1 MPTETARLTTK
12 YQATIPAR
20 VRKALNL
27 KAGEV
32 IAFEIENGVVRLHK
46 ATPMDLVFAGA
57 LEDTLEEW
65 NSEADNEA
73 YRDL

>member
-32 IAFEIENGVVRLHK
+32 IAFEIENGVVRLRK

>member
-1 MPTETARLTTK
+1 MTTDTARLTTK

-20 VRKALNL
+20 VRQALDL

-32 IAFEIENGVVRLHK
+32 IAFEIENGVVRLRK
-46 ATPMDLVFAGA
+46 ATPIDLAFSGA
-57 LEDTLEEW
+57 LEDILEEW
-65 NSEADNEA
+65 NSKADDEA